1 MYPSYRYHVTT
12 IAAIFIALGVGIVI
26 GSSFV
31 QSAIVQRQT
40 RRLDELKTQFTQEI
54 APLREANLHYAQFVE
69 RISNV
74 VLDAKLS
81 GMRVALVQTGDYPD
95 TVQRIRETLEQA
107 GATISS
113 VTVIDRLFPARS
125 QTEASDLQSKL
136 RPTHPDLPA
145 DASAPLAVLA
155 WALSRGSGDADIA
168 VLEDARLLTH
178 DGSYS
183 LPADR
188 VILVG
193 GATQDYESRA
203 DAVDVP
209 LISRLRDA
217 GMKVVFAE
225 PSSAGISYIPAVHNG
240 EVSTVDNADTDIGR
254 LAVAL
259 ALIAPAGDYG
269 TKNTARNGLVPVPQS
284 MQWSR

>member
-54 APLREANLHYAQFVE
+54 APLREENLHYAEFVA
-69 RISNV
+69 RISTV

-113 VTVIDRLFPARS
+113 VTVIDRLFPARA
-125 QTEASDLQSKL
+125 QTTSADLQSKL
-136 RPTHPDLPA
+136 RPNHPDLPA

-155 WALSRGSGDADIA
+155 WALSRGNGDADVA
-168 VLEDARLLTH
+168 VLEDERLLTH

-203 DAVDVP
+203 DTVDTP
-209 LISRLRDA
+209 FISRLRDA

-225 PSSAGISYIPAVHNG
+225 PSTAGISYIPVVHNG
-240 EVSTVDNADTDIGR
+240 EISTVDNADTDIGR

-259 ALIAPAGDYG
+259 ALIAPPGDYG
-269 TKNTARNGLVPVPQS
+269 SKKTARNGLVPIPQNIP
-284 MQWSR
+284 WSR